1 MVPSMDTA
9 DYSNGT
15 AQMATHLL
23 PLHTVSL
30 LTPAS
35 ADLPRRLEAP
45 DRLLRD
51 NAVAVANVLSVLLNA
66 APSDTRP
73 ERNKPLW

>member
-1 MVPSMDTA
+1 MVPSMDAA

-45 DRLLRD
+45 G
-51 NAVAVANVLSVLLNA
+51 
-66 APSDTRP
+66 
-73 ERNKPLW
+73 